1 MSYLAKI
8 DSKDIEDFLNS
19 WKDQIVNIGKV
30 FLEEGDYKKS
40 CLTFIKN
47 HYAFD
52 ECEVL
57 FKPTFTKDVV
67 FRNNIN
73 DALSYFVSGDID
85 EDSGFAIKPWKKISI
100 SETNIIHFEDSVAV
114 MGIFILEPEK
124 SLEITNVAFTFVLI
138 KTDQGELKIR
148 LHHSSVIT

>member
-1 MSYLAKI
+1 MNNLTYI
-8 DSKDIEDFLNS
+8 DLKDVENFLKS
-19 WKDQIVNIGKV
+19 WTDQIVNIGKV
-30 FLEEGDYKKS
+30 FLEKGDYKKT
-40 CLTFIKN
+40 CLAFINN

-57 FKPTFTKDVV
+57 FKPTFTKNVV
-67 FRNNIN
+67 FRNSLN

-100 SETNIIHFEDSVAV
+100 PEKHTIHFDDSLAV
-114 MGIFILEPEK
+114 MGIFTLESEQ
-124 SLEITNVAFTFVLI
+124 SSEVTNVAFTFVLV
-138 KTDQGELKIR
+138 KTDQGGLKIR

>member
-52 ECEVL
+52 VTILPVDQHGFISPKDL
-57 FKPTFTKDVV
+57 FIKQFV
-67 FRNNIN
+67 F
-73 DALSYFVSGDID
+73 L
-85 EDSGFAIKPWKKISI
+85 
-100 SETNIIHFEDSVAV
+100 
-114 MGIFILEPEK
+114 L
-124 SLEITNVAFTFVLI
+124 
-138 KTDQGELKIR
+138 
-148 LHHSSVIT
+148 

>member
-1 MSYLAKI
+1 MSNLAEI
-8 DSKDIEDFLNS
+8 DSKKIEEFLNS
-19 WKDQIVNIGKV
+19 WKDHIVNIGKV

-40 CLTFIKN
+40 CLVFIKN

-73 DALSYFVSGDID
+73 HALSYFVSGDIY
-85 EDSGFAIKPWKKISI
+85 EDTGFAIKPWKTISI
-100 SETNIIHFEDSVAV
+100 SETNIIHFDEAAAV
-114 MGIFILEPEK
+114 MGIFTLEPEQ
-124 SLEITNVAFTFVLI
+124 SSEVTDVAFTFVLI
-138 KTDQGELKIR
+138 KTDKGDLKFR
-148 LHHSSVIT
+148 LHHS

>member
-85 EDSGFAIKPWKKISI
+85 EDFALLKLAD
-100 SETNIIHFEDSVAV
+100 NIRN
-114 MGIFILEPEK
+114 LY
-124 SLEITNVAFTFVLI
+124 L
-138 KTDQGELKIR
+138 
-148 LHHSSVIT
+148 